1 MTTNQTESTYNA
13 KDILLIVSDYIA
25 MLKDGQVDLQDAYE
39 NGDHKTYFSAIERH
53 LKLTEAIDTG
63 LMATQKIKALSE

>member
-1 MTTNQTESTYNA
+1 MTNNT
-13 KDILLIVSDYIA
+13 DITTIVNSYVD
-25 MLKDGQVDLQDAYE
+25 MLKDGQIDLQDAYE
-39 NGDHKTYFSAIERH
+39 NGDHKKYFSAIERH

>member
-1 MTTNQTESTYNA
+1 MTNNT
-13 KDILLIVSDYIA
+13 DITTIVNSYVD
-25 MLKDGQVDLQDAYE
+25 MLKDGQIDLQDAYE

>member
-1 MTTNQTESTYNA
+1 MTNNT
-13 KDILLIVSDYIA
+13 DINTIVNSYVD
-25 MLKDGQVDLQDAYE
+25 MLKDGQIDLQDAYE

>member
-1 MTTNQTESTYNA
+1 MNTT
-13 KDILLIVSDYIA
+13 DINTIVSSYVD
-25 MLKDGQVDLQDAYE
+25 MLKDGQIDLQDAYE

>member
-1 MTTNQTESTYNA
+1 MTNNTS
-13 KDILLIVSDYIA
+13 DITTIVNSYVD
-25 MLKDGQVDLQDAYE
+25 MLKDGQIDLQDAYE

-63 LMATQKIKALSE
+63 LMATQKIKALNE

>member
-1 MTTNQTESTYNA
+1 MKNNTT
-13 KDILLIVSDYIA
+13 DITLIVSSYVD
-25 MLKDGQVDLQDAYE
+25 MLKDGQIDLQDAYE

-63 LMATQKIKALSE
+63 LLATQKIKALSE

>member
-1 MTTNQTESTYNA
+1 MTNTS
-13 KDILLIVSDYIA
+13 DITTIGNSYVD
-25 MLKDGQVDLQDAYE
+25 MLKDGQIDLQDAYE

>member
-1 MTTNQTESTYNA
+1 MTNTS
-13 KDILLIVSDYIA
+13 DITTIVNSYVD
-25 MLKDGQVDLQDAYE
+25 MLKDGQIDLQDAYE

-63 LMATQKIKALSE
+63 LQATQKIKALSE

>member
-1 MTTNQTESTYNA
+1 MTNNTS
-13 KDILLIVSDYIA
+13 DITTIVNSYVD
-25 MLKDGQVDLQDAYE
+25 MLKDGQIDLQDAYE
-39 NGDHKTYFSAIERH
+39 NGDHKTYVSAIERH

>member
-1 MTTNQTESTYNA
+1 MTNNTS
-13 KDILLIVSDYIA
+13 DITTIVNSYVD
-25 MLKDGQVDLQDAYE
+25 MLKDGQIDLQDAYE

-63 LMATQKIKALSE
+63 LMATQKIRALSE

>member
-1 MTTNQTESTYNA
+1 MTNNTS
-13 KDILLIVSDYIA
+13 DITTIVNSYVD
-25 MLKDGQVDLQDAYE
+25 MLKDGQIDLEDAYE

>member
-1 MTTNQTESTYNA
+1 
-13 KDILLIVSDYIA
+13 
-25 MLKDGQVDLQDAYE
+25 MLKDGQIDLQDAYE

-63 LMATQKIKALSE
+63 LMATQKIKALIE

>member
-1 MTTNQTESTYNA
+1 
-13 KDILLIVSDYIA
+13 
-25 MLKDGQVDLQDAYE
+25 MLKDGQIDLQDAYE

-63 LMATQKIKALSE
+63 LMATQKIKALSEWRLSSQETKAVIS

>member
-1 MTTNQTESTYNA
+1 MNTT
-13 KDILLIVSDYIA
+13 DINTIVSSYVD
-25 MLKDGQVDLQDAYE
+25 MLKDGQIDLQDAYE

-53 LKLTEAIDTG
+53 LKLTEAIDIG

>member
-1 MTTNQTESTYNA
+1 MTNNTS
-13 KDILLIVSDYIA
+13 DITTIVSSYVD
-25 MLKDGQVDLQDAYE
+25 MLKDGQIDLQDAYE

>member
-1 MTTNQTESTYNA
+1 MTNNTS
-13 KDILLIVSDYIA
+13 DITTIVDSYVD
-25 MLKDGQVDLQDAYE
+25 MLKDGQIDLQDAYE

>member
-1 MTTNQTESTYNA
+1 MTNNT
-13 KDILLIVSDYIA
+13 DINTIVTSYVD
-25 MLKDGQVDLQDAYE
+25 MLKDGQIDLQDAYE

>member
-1 MTTNQTESTYNA
+1 MTNTA
-13 KDILLIVSDYIA
+13 DITTIVNSYVD
-25 MLKDGQVDLQDAYE
+25 MLKDGQIDLQDAYE

>member
-1 MTTNQTESTYNA
+1 MTNNT
-13 KDILLIVSDYIA
+13 DINTIVNSYVD
-25 MLKDGQVDLQDAYE
+25 MLKDGQIDLQDAYE

-53 LKLTEAIDTG
+53 LKLTDAIDTG

>member
-1 MTTNQTESTYNA
+1 MTNNT
-13 KDILLIVSDYIA
+13 DITTIVNSYVD
-25 MLKDGQVDLQDAYE
+25 MLKDGQIDLQDAYE

-63 LMATQKIKALSE
+63 LLATQKIKALSE

>member
-1 MTTNQTESTYNA
+1 MTNNTTDLKT
-13 KDILLIVSDYIA
+13 IVSAYRN
-25 MLKDGQVDLQDAYE
+25 MLEDGQTDLQDAYE

>member
-1 MTTNQTESTYNA
+1 MNTT
-13 KDILLIVSDYIA
+13 DIKTIVSSYVD
-25 MLKDGQVDLQDAYE
+25 MLKDGQIDLQDAYE

>member
-1 MTTNQTESTYNA
+1 MTNTT
-13 KDILLIVSDYIA
+13 DINTIVSSYVD
-25 MLKDGQVDLQDAYE
+25 MLKDGQIDLQDAYE

>member
-1 MTTNQTESTYNA
+1 MTNNT
-13 KDILLIVSDYIA
+13 DINTIVNSYVD
-25 MLKDGQVDLQDAYE
+25 MRKDGQIDLQDAYE

>member
-1 MTTNQTESTYNA
+1 
-13 KDILLIVSDYIA
+13 
-25 MLKDGQVDLQDAYE
+25 MLKDGQIDLQDAYE

-63 LMATQKIKALSE
+63 LMATQKIKALSEWRLSSRETKAAIS

>member
-1 MTTNQTESTYNA
+1 MTNTS
-13 KDILLIVSDYIA
+13 DITTIVNSYVD
-25 MLKDGQVDLQDAYE
+25 MLKDGQIDLQDAYE

>member
-1 MTTNQTESTYNA
+1 MTNNT
-13 KDILLIVSDYIA
+13 DINTIVNSYVD
-25 MLKDGQVDLQDAYE
+25 MLKDGKIDLQDAYE

>member
-1 MTTNQTESTYNA
+1 MTNNTS
-13 KDILLIVSDYIA
+13 DITTIVNSYVD
-25 MLKDGQVDLQDAYE
+25 MLKDGQIDLQDAYE

>member
-1 MTTNQTESTYNA
+1 MTNNTS
-13 KDILLIVSDYIA
+13 DITTIVNSYVD
-25 MLKDGQVDLQDAYE
+25 MKDGQIDLQDAYE